1 MRFSDEGKDDSRW
14 DRICDEEKVPDFKKY
29 LEMGINSEW
38 TEELTPLKE
47 GIKSWSE
54 RNIWQNGEVCK
65 KLPQVGYAFS
75 EVIGGGAEGWS
86 VWRDNIYY
94 DIGNS
99 VDAV

>member
-1 MRFSDEGKDDSRW
+1 MEVGALF
-14 DRICDEEKVPDFKKY
+14 FY
-29 LEMGINSEW
+29 AA
-38 TEELTPLKE
+38 LKE

-99 VDAV
+99 VDAVLRSDKQQG